1 MLDRRLVYSRFRP
14 GHVLRDEGSL
24 LTSTTFARGYELL
37 LVGCSGGELRAH
49 DAYSGEAVDE
59 VADAHSGPVVMLQV
73 GGRGWGGSEAGRLGG
88 WGGLGVWSPPR
99 AAQGRVQPAGRC
111 VNAVAHPRP
120 PRPRPQTHELPGAP
134 ADELLL
140 LSSSRHEAKLWRGAD
155 LATSSAH
162 EFPGLTRARFNP
174 AGTQVRPRRLM
185 PVCSWARRP
194 PRAEQRHSEPP
205 DSVNSPDP
213 NPVPPPTQPPS
224 PRAQIVGVSSLPPR
238 RALIYDAATGAALAE
253 LDDAALARGAGQ
265 GGADRG
271 RGAAAAC
278 FSPTG
283 ELLLWGTTLWDPRVP
298 VAVHTFDQLSEH
310 QVGGP
315 GAREAREVLGR
326 PGASP
331 SANQAPAQQRL
342 GTAAP
347 LPLTPPPHPAP
358 PSHRRAAGCGLRLP
372 PRRPRAHPQQRG
384 VGPAHVQAHALGA
397 LPRCDLHYLQLRC
410 AGAPGPLGA
419 GRAGRRRVLLGL
431 LLLLLGA
438 QASAL
443 AKPAP
448 WARDPASRMRPPL
461 PPRTP
466 LPPPQPPPT
475 PGGDVIFARL
485 RRPSDDSLAALLHP
499 RRRRHP
505 LATAFRTVDG
515 RTYSE
520 IATVDVER
528 AVLDLALDP
537 SDSYLAVVA
546 VDIAADTTAV
556 SSSVRTFEVGRPRP
570 SADDESDEGDDAED
584 EDEEEVRRRGALGG
598 LAG

>member
-347 LPLTPPPHPAP
+347 LPPA
-358 PSHRRAAGCGLRLP
+358 
-372 PRRPRAHPQQRG
+372 
-384 VGPAHVQAHALGA
+384 
-397 LPRCDLHYLQLRC
+397 
-410 AGAPGPLGA
+410 AGAP
-419 GRAGRRRVLLGL
+419 
-431 LLLLLGA
+431 
-438 QASAL
+438 
-443 AKPAP
+443 
-448 WARDPASRMRPPL
+448 RPPG
-461 PPRTP
+461 P
-466 LPPPQPPPT
+466 PPPT
-475 PGGDVIFARL
+475 PPHPHTAAPQAAGSAFHPGGLELILNSEVWDLRTYKLMRSVPCLDATSITFNSGARG
-485 RRPSDDSLAALLHP
+485 RRALWARGARGGGACCWDCCCCCSGPRPAPLPNPPLGPATLPRACAHPCLPAHPSLHP
-499 RRRRHP
+499 NPHP
-505 LATAFRTVDG
+505 
-515 RTYSE
+515 
-520 IATVDVER
+520 
-528 AVLDLALDP
+528 P
-537 SDSYLAVVA
+537 Q
-546 VDIAADTTAV
+546 AAM
-556 SSSVRTFEVGRPRP
+556 SSSRACAAPATTPSPRCCTPAAAATRSRPR
-570 SADDESDEGDDAED
+570 SAP
-584 EDEEEVRRRGALGG
+584 
-598 LAG
+598 